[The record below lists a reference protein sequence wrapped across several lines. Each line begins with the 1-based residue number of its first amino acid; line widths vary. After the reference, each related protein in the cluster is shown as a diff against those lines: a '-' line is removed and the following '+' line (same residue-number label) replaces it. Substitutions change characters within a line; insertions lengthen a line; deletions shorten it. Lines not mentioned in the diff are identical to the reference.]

1 MMEPTP
7 PQRHRLCKAQ
17 IPIPIPGRSSGTS
30 GHGGSQA
37 RLALVRDTHPE
48 PVFHDFPELQARG
61 GLVETQRR
69 RDLGKDQEKPREKW
83 RRKMRKTEASLGT
96 GEPRVA

>member
-1 MMEPTP
+1 MS
-7 PQRHRLCKAQ
+7 AQ
-17 IPIPIPGRSSGTS
+17 IPIPTPGRSSGTS

-37 RLALVRDTHPE
+37 WLALVRDTHPE
-48 PVFHDFPELQARG
+48 PVFHDFPELQAWG

-83 RRKMRKTEASLGT
+83 RKKMRKTETSLGI

>member
-1 MMEPTP
+1 MSAQTP
-7 PQRHRLCKAQ
+7 VST
-17 IPIPIPGRSSGTS
+17 PGRSSGTS
-30 GHGGSQA
+30 GHRGSQA

-48 PVFHDFPELQARG
+48 PVFHNYPEPVFHNFPELQAWG

-83 RRKMRKTEASLGT
+83 RKKMRKTETSLGT
-96 GEPRVA
+96 GEPRAA